1 MASRVHVQRTPPLRD
16 RIIDLVETEFGR
28 HVTVTEIVER
38 LGVPRNSVLKAIQR
52 GGFPAHIKEGGEPDH
67 VRNLLVCAIPGLLA
81 RREPPVVA
89 QCCSAS
95 GVWYHP

>member
-52 GGFPAHIKEGGEPDH
+52 GGFPAHIRKGENPTTSEISLFAPYRDYWLGE
-67 VRNLLVCAIPGLLA
+67 N
-81 RREPPVVA
+81 
-89 QCCSAS
+89 
-95 GVWYHP
+95 HPS